1 MIAAIDSLGE
11 ITLERKDAVINVRNQ
26 YNALSDLAKEYV
38 GNYAVLE
45 AAEAMIAQ
53 LETDTIDQQA
63 QAEAQPVIDAIN
75 GLAGRGITLEMKGEI
90 EGIRAQYNQLSE
102 AARSKVTNVSILE
115 EAERILSELEQQ
127 QPESEPEPEPE
138 PEPEQ

>member
-1 MIAAIDSLGE
+1 
-11 ITLERKDAVINVRNQ
+11 
-26 YNALSDLAKEYV
+26 
-38 GNYAVLE
+38 
-45 AAEAMIAQ
+45 
-53 LETDTIDQQA
+53 
-63 QAEAQPVIDAIN
+63 
-75 GLAGRGITLEMKGEI
+75 MKGEI

>member
-1 MIAAIDSLGE
+1 MTGVQ
-11 ITLERKDAVINVRNQ
+11 TC
-26 YNALSDLAKEYV
+26 ALPIL
-38 GNYAVLE
+38 
-45 AAEAMIAQ
+45 IAQ

-127 QPESEPEPEPE
+127 QPESEPEPEPGSE